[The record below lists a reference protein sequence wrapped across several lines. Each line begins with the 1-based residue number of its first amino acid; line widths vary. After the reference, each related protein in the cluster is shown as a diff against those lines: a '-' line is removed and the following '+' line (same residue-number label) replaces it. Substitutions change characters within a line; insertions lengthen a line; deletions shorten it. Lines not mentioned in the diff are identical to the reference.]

1 MLPLLLDTHC
11 HFDPED
17 NARELLEEAAAQRVG
32 VLAVGGNAVN
42 NQTALDS
49 GAPCAC
55 GYDWSCTGVEPTLTR
70 HERMV
75 AVGELGFDFHRGY
88 SPEIEA
94 DQRERFAVQAEFARR
109 EGLPVIIH
117 TREADAVTESALR
130 EADLP
135 KTGVIHSFTG
145 DRHVARTLLDLGY
158 FISFSGIVTFR
169 NADILRDTAK
179 YVPLDRL
186 LVETDSP
193 YLAPVPLRGR
203 RNRPAYVRETAQFLA
218 ALRGMTTEDFAALT
232 VANAKRCF
240 GSHPLWEALA

>member
-75 AVGELGFDFHRGY
+75 AVGELGFDFHHGY

-169 NADILRDTAK
+169 NADLLRDTAK

-203 RNRPAYVRETAQFLA
+203 RNRPAYVRETVQFLA

>member
-169 NADILRDTAK
+169 NADLLRDTAK

-232 VANAKRCF
+232 VVNAKRCF
-240 GSHPLWEALA
+240 GSHSLWEALA

>member
-145 DRHVARTLLDLGY
+145 DCHVARTLLDLGY

-169 NADILRDTAK
+169 NADLLRDTAK

-240 GSHPLWEALA
+240 GSHPLWEILA

>member
-169 NADILRDTAK
+169 NTDILRDTAK

-240 GSHPLWEALA
+240 GSHPLWKALA